1 MNLKLTT
8 TVIHSPHMHMP
19 EQTLW
24 CTAAAPSR
32 SSTIPIFALGTS
44 RGLQVVHAQDA
55 HWTLMGYTTPYA
67 DRFNL
72 DMDMQSRSESS
83 HVEVTSVEWLSENV
97 VAGGLRDST
106 VFLHDFRSNAS
117 ATRLKHPSTVT
128 GMRRV
133 DEWRF
138 VVRGVSVRFISW
150 TLFFPGFGTLFL
162 VRFCQILTNKG
173 PPHVRPSIPTN

>member
-1 MNLKLTT
+1 
-8 TVIHSPHMHMP
+8 
-19 EQTLW
+19 
-24 CTAAAPSR
+24 
-32 SSTIPIFALGTS
+32 
-44 RGLQVVHAQDA
+44 
-55 HWTLMGYTTPYA
+55 MGYTTPYA

-138 VVRGVSVRFISW
+138 VVRGV
-150 TLFFPGFGTLFL
+150 
-162 VRFCQILTNKG
+162 
-173 PPHVRPSIPTN
+173 